1 MSKTLYTLLRLFYVQ
16 NLNDVYI
23 QTVIDLIDH
32 FPIADATTWVN
43 ELIEE
48 INSLPTLGDAQAQK
62 TAYVTQTLQL
72 RLQAIQAAVTAGL
85 PPF

>member
-16 NLNDVYI
+16 NLNDAYVK
-23 QTVIDLIDH
+23 TVMDVVNH
-32 FPIADATTWVN
+32 FPIADATTWVD
-43 ELIEE
+43 ELIAE
-48 INSLPTLGDAQAQK
+48 INALPILGEAQAQK

-72 RLQAIQAAVTAGL
+72 QLQAIQASVAAGL